1 MQAVRRE
8 AEDVLPLDFGG
19 HLRASVAFMR
29 PYALRMQPYA
39 LITHFLPAS
48 RNRPGSRAGRTS
60 KKPYALYAPLLEVG
74 PFSALFLLREVH
86 TVHTTAYDRKS
97 NRALALL
104 PVGIEASPAREN
116 AKCIRIRI
124 RILADFRR
132 NRLSG
137 KLIRLCPSSSPADAR
152 TVFAPGND
160 SLAPLTGFHP
170 FGG

>member
-1 MQAVRRE
+1 MQAEKRK

-19 HLRASVAFMR
+19 YLHTSIAFMR

-39 LITHFLPAS
+39 LITHFLPTS

-60 KKPYALYAPLLEVG
+60 KKPYALYTPLLGVG

-86 TVHTTAYDRKS
+86 TVHTAAYDRKS

-124 RILADFRR
+124 RIFADFRR
-132 NRLSG
+132 NRPSG
-137 KLIRLCPSSSPADAR
+137 KLIRLCPSFDSAR
-152 TVFAPGND
+152 RAGR
-160 SLAPLTGFHP
+160 LLPLYAILWP
-170 FGG
+170 L